1 MGADMG
7 RTLTI
12 IGKVWLWLAGIII
25 VIGYLS
31 ILYFEGWG
39 KFQETISPF
48 NIVNFHQFLAIVIS
62 SMVTLWLWDKYPLVF
77 LRALFFP
84 GNCECIVLCEVV
96 AYVRLSSGAV

>member
-25 VIGYLS
+25 LIGYLS

-48 NIVNFHQFLAIVIS
+48 NIVN
-62 SMVTLWLWDKYPLVF
+62 WLTAV
-77 LRALFFP
+77 
-84 GNCECIVLCEVV
+84 IVLLPGILLAEWGK
-96 AYVRLSSGAV
+96 RLQDRTK

>member
-1 MGADMG
+1 MG

-48 NIVNFHQFLAIVIS
+48 NIVN
-62 SMVTLWLWDKYPLVF
+62 WLTAV
-77 LRALFFP
+77 
-84 GNCECIVLCEVV
+84 IVLLPGILLAEWGK
-96 AYVRLSSGAV
+96 RLQDRTK

>member
-1 MGADMG
+1 MG

-25 VIGYLS
+25 LIGYLS

-48 NIVNFHQFLAIVIS
+48 NIVN
-62 SMVTLWLWDKYPLVF
+62 WLTAV
-77 LRALFFP
+77 
-84 GNCECIVLCEVV
+84 IVLLPGILLAEWGK
-96 AYVRLSSGAV
+96 RLQDRTK

>member
-48 NIVNFHQFLAIVIS
+48 NIVN
-62 SMVTLWLWDKYPLVF
+62 WLTAV
-77 LRALFFP
+77 
-84 GNCECIVLCEVV
+84 IVLLPGILLAEWGK
-96 AYVRLSSGAV
+96 RLQDRTK

>member
-25 VIGYLS
+25 LIGYLS

-48 NIVNFHQFLAIVIS
+48 NIVN
-62 SMVTLWLWDKYPLVF
+62 WLTAV
-77 LRALFFP
+77 
-84 GNCECIVLCEVV
+84 IVLLPGILLSEWGK
-96 AYVRLSSGAV
+96 RLQDRTK

>member
-1 MGADMG
+1 VIMGADMG

-48 NIVNFHQFLAIVIS
+48 NIVN
-62 SMVTLWLWDKYPLVF
+62 WLTAV
-77 LRALFFP
+77 
-84 GNCECIVLCEVV
+84 IVLLPGILLAEWGK
-96 AYVRLSSGAV
+96 RLQDRTK

>member
-31 ILYFEGWG
+31 ILYFEGWR

-48 NIVNFHQFLAIVIS
+48 NIVN
-62 SMVTLWLWDKYPLVF
+62 WLTAV
-77 LRALFFP
+77 
-84 GNCECIVLCEVV
+84 IVLLPGILLAEWGK
-96 AYVRLSSGAV
+96 RLQDRTK

>member
-48 NIVNFHQFLAIVIS
+48 NIVN
-62 SMVTLWLWDKYPLVF
+62 WLTAV
-77 LRALFFP
+77 
-84 GNCECIVLCEVV
+84 IVLLPGVLLAEWGK
-96 AYVRLSSGAV
+96 RLQDRTK